1 MQISYKNNK
10 LEKSLSSPRE
20 IIKNYGT
27 RAKNVNQRMEDMKAV
42 ANLHDLSLF
51 PQANLHELKG
61 DKKGSLAVDISAN
74 YRIVFKPDHQP
85 IPQKDDGGL
94 DWRAVTKIKLTD
106 IEDYH

>member
-20 IIKNYGT
+20 ILKNYGT
-27 RAKNVNQRMEDMKAV
+27 RAKNVNQRMEDLKAV
-42 ANLHDLSLF
+42 ANLYDLSLF

-61 DKKGSLAVDISAN
+61 DKKGSLAIDISAN
-74 YRIVFKPDHQP
+74 YRIIFKPDHETVP
-85 IPQKDDGGL
+85 KKADGGL
-94 DWRAVTKIKLTD
+94 DWRAVTRIKIIE

>member
-20 IIKNYGT
+20 ILKNYGT
-27 RAKNVNQRMEDMKAV
+27 RAKNVNQRMEDLKAV
-42 ANLHDLSLF
+42 VNLNDLSLF

-61 DKKGSLAVDISAN
+61 DKKGLLAVDISAN
-74 YRIVFKPDHQP
+74 YRIIFKPDHEP
-85 IPQKDDGGL
+85 VPKKDDGGL
-94 DWRAVTKIKLTD
+94 DWRAVKKIKIIE